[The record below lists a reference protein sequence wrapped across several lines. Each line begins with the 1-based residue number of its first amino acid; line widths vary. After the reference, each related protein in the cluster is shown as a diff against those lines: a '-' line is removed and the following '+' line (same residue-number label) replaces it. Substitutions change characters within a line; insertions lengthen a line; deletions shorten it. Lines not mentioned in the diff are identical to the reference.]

1 MDPGTLL
8 ATTHE
13 AGDGLRVRLRL
24 TRPSDRTRVQEFLD
38 SLAPESRE
46 VVRDLTFYDSRRRL
60 VVAATAPIGGRET
73 VVGLADVELLE
84 TGLAQLGLV
93 VDDDQQ
99 GQGVGKLLSE
109 AAAALAAQQGA
120 TPLKAELAE
129 DNGAVR
135 RLMERLGPTVT
146 SVEDEGLALYSR
158 LPAGRRRAA
167 WETMAG
173 GPPRPPAPSSSRSA
187 PSTDSGWVRCHRS
200 PGRPCRP
207 WWTTWP
213 RC

>member
-24 TRPSDRTRVQEFLD
+24 TRPSDRTLVRDFLD

-46 VVRDLTFYDSRRRL
+46 LVRDLTFYDPRRRL

-84 TGLAQLGLV
+84 TGLAELGLV
-93 VDDDQQ
+93 VDGDQQ
-99 GQGVGKLLSE
+99 GLGVGKLLSE

-120 TPLKAELAE
+120 THLKAELAE
-129 DNGAVR
+129 DNEAVR

-146 SVEDEGLALYSR
+146 SVEDEGLALYTR
-158 LPAGRRRAA
+158 LPAGRRHAA
-167 WETMAG
+167 
-173 GPPRPPAPSSSRSA
+173 
-187 PSTDSGWVRCHRS
+187 
-200 PGRPCRP
+200 
-207 WWTTWP
+207 
-213 RC
+213 